1 MFQNLIQLL
10 RWCSCNTNCVF
21 KNIANFQ
28 EYCRNELHSLL
39 LIHKINKVKRADIV
53 FDIYKDHSIKS
64 TAREIGFGR
73 RVKVSSETPIPKN
86 CGNFLRVNENKAELF
101 ELSSNYVTCIECA
114 NIIVA
119 TKNEKAT
126 TNDTSTD
133 LSDV

>member
-1 MFQNLIQLL
+1 M
-10 RWCSCNTNCVF
+10 
-21 KNIANFQ
+21 
-28 EYCRNELHSLL
+28 
-39 LIHKINKVKRADIV
+39 HKINKVERADIV

-64 TAREIGFGR
+64 TAREIGFGI
-73 RVKVSSETPIPKN
+73 RVKVSSETPIPRN

-133 LSDV
+133 LSDVSPCNHKEADTRILYMHYIKCACDTCSNEKMRKLL